1 MNADGSSQM
10 TSEPWPKKP
19 ANAWDPLLCAQH
31 MCCPSQTKKL
41 LHDLRIQLRYIYIFT
56 LGTLTVLTLF
66 LCYVMLSSRS
76 SAVKLKEVIRENDTL
91 HMVFENLDC
100 NLYELMKDRKR
111 FFPESQLRNIMF
123 QILQVQINCMWSDL
137 VNL

>member
-1 MNADGSSQM
+1 M
-10 TSEPWPKKP
+10 
-19 ANAWDPLLCAQH
+19 
-31 MCCPSQTKKL
+31 
-41 LHDLRIQLRYIYIFT
+41 
-56 LGTLTVLTLF
+56 GTLTVLTLF

>member
-1 MNADGSSQM
+1 M
-10 TSEPWPKKP
+10 
-19 ANAWDPLLCAQH
+19 
-31 MCCPSQTKKL
+31 
-41 LHDLRIQLRYIYIFT
+41 FT
-56 LGTLTVLTLF
+56 LRNLTVTTLF
-66 LCYVMLSSRS
+66 FFMSCSRL
-76 SAVKLKEVIRENDTL
+76 AVKLKEVIRENDTL

-123 QILQVQINCMWSDL
+123 QILQVQINCVWSDL